1 MHQHNKT
8 FLYVIVIKIYTYR
21 DTEQMW
27 KTMIYIHT
35 WLNTVQ
41 FHLIKFTKYLL
52 GAHYLKT
59 TMPGDA

>member
-1 MHQHNKT
+1 MENHEIYIYI
-8 FLYVIVIKIYTYR
+8 YVCVYIYIYT
-21 DTEQMW
+21 
-27 KTMIYIHT
+27 HT
-35 WLNTVQ
+35 HMAEYHQ